1 MKKLRHAAVAGAT
14 LVVLFATSAS
24 AQPGSQCYQECAQAA
39 QACLNSL
46 SQSEQNKKFGPGTRC
61 QEESAQREAR
71 CPKK

>member
-1 MKKLRHAAVAGAT
+1 MEKLRHAAIAGAT

-24 AQPGSQCYQECAQAA
+24 AQPSSPCVQQCAQTA

-46 SQSEQNKKFGPGTRC
+46 TQSEKEQKFGAGARC
-61 QEESAQREAR
+61 QEESAQCEAR